1 MSDLFELPM
10 PDITVTS
17 SNPNPLQTMDAVVAL
32 TPALSVMS
40 ANHVIRWIIGREPKP
55 GKPFPIDSL
64 LHEPQLSRVRA
75 SIRHTLETGQPE
87 IGDTVRLLCD
97 DHITLSCTYAVY
109 PIFDQ
114 KQFIIGAI
122 LSFRNPTP
130 PSSDIRSKQSRSS
143 MRHVPPDHDML
154 IDKLPE
160 AVFTITPHWRISSFN
175 QMAEKITGYA
185 REEAIGKY
193 CWEVFHSDKCK
204 LTCPLRTALDGGQ
217 SAMDQEVRILN
228 KEGIRQAILVNTS
241 VLRDDNGLVMGA
253 VETFRPLTGEIHPLN
268 GVDFHY
274 SFANIVGKSESMQ
287 RLFTAVPDIAASE
300 ANVLITGESGTGK
313 DLFARAIHNH
323 SLRSKGPFVAVN
335 CSSFAETLLESE
347 LFGHEKSAFTGADH
361 AKHGRFEM
369 AKGGTIFLDE
379 IGDLKR
385 ELQVKLLRVIEQ
397 REFERVGGTRTIP
410 LQARIISATNMNL
423 AEAIREGRF
432 REDFYY
438 RLKTVHLTI
447 APLRERKEDIPL
459 LVSYF
464 IKKLNKQYHKS
475 VRSVDTKVMR
485 FFQEYHFPGNV
496 RELER
501 ALEHAYVFVKGPV
514 IFMSHLPARE
524 EFILDDNSQQ
534 AAAPSNFK
542 KNSKDAILWALA
554 QTDGKRREAAE
565 LLRISRT
572 SLWRL
577 MKNYD
582 LE

>member
-1 MSDLFELPM
+1 MA
-10 PDITVTS
+10 DIPKPS
-17 SNPNPLQTMDAVVAL
+17 SHPNPLQTMDAVVAL
-32 TPALSVMS
+32 SPALSVMS

-55 GKPFPIDSL
+55 GMTFPIDAL
-64 LHEPQLSRVRA
+64 LEEPELTRVRA
-75 SIRHTLETGQPE
+75 SIRHTLESGQTE
-87 IGDTVRLLCD
+87 IGYTVNLLCD
-97 DHITLSCTYAVY
+97 AGITLSCNYTVY
-109 PIFDQ
+109 PVFDQ
-114 KQFIIGAI
+114 KQFVIGVI

-130 PSSDIRSKQSRSS
+130 PSSGGRSGHSRVSL
-143 MRHVPPDHDML
+143 RHNPPDHDTL

-204 LTCPLRTALDGGQ
+204 LTCPLRTALDSGQ
-217 SAMDQEVRILN
+217 TAMDQEVRILN
-228 KEGIRQAILVNTS
+228 KAGIRQAILVNTS
-241 VLRDDNGLVMGA
+241 VLRDATGFVMGA
-253 VETFRPLTGEIHPLN
+253 VETFRPLTGEMYPPS
-268 GVDFHY
+268 GVDYHY
-274 SFANIVGKSESMQ
+274 SFADIVGKSESMQ
-287 RLFTAVPDIAASE
+287 RLFEAVPDIAASE

-323 SLRSKGPFVAVN
+323 SLRSKGPFIAVN

-347 LFGHEKSAFTGADH
+347 LFGHEKAAFTGAERY
-361 AKHGRFEM
+361 KQGRFEM

-385 ELQVKLLRVIEQ
+385 ELQVKLLRIIEQ

-423 AEAIREGRF
+423 TEAIREGRF

-438 RLKTVHLTI
+438 RLKTVTLTI
-447 APLRERKEDIPL
+447 PPLRDRREDIPL

-464 IKKLNKQYHKS
+464 IKKLNQRYHKN

-485 FFQEYHFPGNV
+485 FFQKYAFPGNV

-501 ALEHAYVFVKGPV
+501 ALEHAFVFVKGPV
-514 IFMSHLPARE
+514 IFMSNLPARE
-524 EFILDDNSQQ
+524 EFTRSDDHRQ
-534 AAAPSNFK
+534 AAPPPNLDRK
-542 KNSKDAILWALA
+542 SKDAVLWALA
-554 QTDGKRREAAE
+554 QTDGRRKEAAE
-565 LLRISRT
+565 LLRMSRT

-577 MKNYD
+577 MKNYG

>member
-1 MSDLFELPM
+1 MYKPDK
-10 PDITVTS
+10 PDITVS
-17 SNPNPLQTMDAVVAL
+17 HLNPLQTIDGVVVL
-32 TPALSVMS
+32 SPALSVMS

-55 GKPFPIDSL
+55 GKPFPIDKL
-64 LHEPQLSRVRA
+64 LEEPELSRVRG
-75 SIRHTLETGQPE
+75 SIRHALETGQPE
-87 IGDTVRLLCD
+87 IGDTVKLLCD
-97 DHITLSCTYAVY
+97 GGISLSCNYAVY

-114 KQFIIGAI
+114 KQLIIGTI
-122 LSFRNPTP
+122 LSFQNPAP
-130 PSSDIRSKQSRSS
+130 PQSSDRSKKSRVSL
-143 MRHVPPDHDML
+143 RHNAPDHDTL

-175 QMAEKITGYA
+175 KMAETITGYT

-193 CWEVFHSDKCK
+193 CWEIFHSDKCK
-204 LTCPLRTALDGGQ
+204 LTCPLRTALDSGQ
-217 SAMDQEVRILN
+217 TAMDQEVRILN
-228 KEGIRQAILVNTS
+228 KEGRRQVILVNTS
-241 VLRDDNGLVMGA
+241 VLRDDSGLVMGA
-253 VETFRPLTGEIHPLN
+253 LETFRPLTGEIHPPN
-268 GVDFHY
+268 GVDYHY
-274 SFANIVGKSESMQ
+274 SFADIVGKSESMQ
-287 RLFTAVPDIAASE
+287 RLFTAVPDIAASD

-313 DLFARAIHNH
+313 DLFARAIHDH
-323 SLRSKGPFVAVN
+323 SLRSKGPFIAVN
-335 CSSFAETLLESE
+335 CASFAETLLESE
-347 LFGHEKSAFTGADH
+347 LFGHEKAAFTGAEH
-361 AKHGRFEM
+361 AKQGRFEM

-447 APLRERKEDIPL
+447 PPLRERKEDIPL
-459 LVSYF
+459 LIAYF
-464 IKKLNKQYHKS
+464 IKKLNKQYNKS

-485 FFQEYHFPGNV
+485 FFQKYHFPGNV

-514 IFMSHLPARE
+514 IFMSNLPERE
-524 EFILDDNSQQ
+524 EFTRDGDSGQ
-534 AAAPSNFK
+534 AGPPGHMNK
-542 KNSKDAILWALA
+542 KSKDAVLWALA
-554 QTDGKRREAAE
+554 QTGGKRKEAAE
-565 LLRISRT
+565 RLQMSRT

-577 MKNYD
+577 MKD
-582 LE
+582 HGLE